1 MNTVPVM
8 IAVELNLFPFRT
20 EKLKPL
26 APKILEEISGKI
38 GRRRD
43 IVHNIIFRSVSLN
56 ILLTYLCGF
65 STPWTSPI
73 AFHTMV
79 SSNGR
84 RRDIVHNIIFYK
96 SLVLI
101 LSFIY
106 NPFVLKRAERGFHS
120 FKK

>member
-1 MNTVPVM
+1 
-8 IAVELNLFPFRT
+8 
-20 EKLKPL
+20 
-26 APKILEEISGKI
+26 
-38 GRRRD
+38 
-43 IVHNIIFRSVSLN
+43 LN
-56 ILLTYLCGF
+56 ILFICLCGF

-79 SSNGR
+79 LSNGRRRDIVHNIMFGGFPLKFCICCLCVSSTPWISPIALRTIVGSNGR

>member
-1 MNTVPVM
+1 MM
-8 IAVELNLFPFRT
+8 IAVGLNLFPFRT

-43 IVHNIIFRSVSLN
+43 IVHNIIFRSLSLN
-56 ILLTYLCGF
+56 ILFTCLC
-65 STPWTSPI
+65 SYPTPWTSPI

-84 RRDIVHNIIFYK
+84 RRDIVHNIY
-96 SLVLI
+96 
-101 LSFIY
+101 FI
-106 NPFVLKRAERGFHS
+106 NPLF
-120 FKK
+120 

>member
-1 MNTVPVM
+1 MNDVPVM

-43 IVHNIIFRSVSLN
+43 IVHNIIF
-56 ILLTYLCGF
+56 
-65 STPWTSPI
+65 
-73 AFHTMV
+73 
-79 SSNGR
+79 
-84 RRDIVHNIIFYK
+84 YK